1 MGCQTVDQGFAE
13 WIGFDRNAAPNRVRN
28 GHAIDLKPLLQ
39 CRVVRFGP
47 PGWLTVVDHLTDD
60 ADVELYP
67 MTRVLAVTHLREYG
81 GAALRSSADH

>member
-1 MGCQTVDQGFAE
+1 MDITTVN
-13 WIGFDRNAAPNRVRN
+13 DRHLYQARVVVRDAQDP
-28 GHAIDLKPLLQ
+28 GGQIELPG
-39 CRVVRFGP
+39 RVVRFGP